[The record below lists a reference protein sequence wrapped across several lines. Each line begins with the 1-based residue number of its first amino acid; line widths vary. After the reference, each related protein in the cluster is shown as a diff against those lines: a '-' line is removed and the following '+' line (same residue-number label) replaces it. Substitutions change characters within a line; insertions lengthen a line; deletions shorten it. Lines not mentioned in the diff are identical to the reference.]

1 MTEVLSEFLTVLSK
15 VINFIN
21 LILTFLCRAMQQE
34 IKSQQELN
42 AESEAKISA
51 LQEEMRKISELFTD
65 TQQELEQ
72 RCMELEEKDTEL
84 RKTNC
89 TLVETKHTLRAT
101 ALERDQNQYLVD
113 EHSKTENHLHSQ
125 ASTLLHVVEDSICDV
140 DGLHSKLDRKH
151 NVEVHNV
158 NARDTFGEDCRNLIK
173 TVKQNLNQFQGE
185 NFVFFDAMKKTLGT

>member
-1 MTEVLSEFLTVLSK
+1 
-15 VINFIN
+15 
-21 LILTFLCRAMQQE
+21 MQQE

-89 TLVETKHTLRAT
+89 TLV
-101 ALERDQNQYLVD
+101 
-113 EHSKTENHLHSQ
+113 
-125 ASTLLHVVEDSICDV
+125 
-140 DGLHSKLDRKH
+140 
-151 NVEVHNV
+151 
-158 NARDTFGEDCRNLIK
+158 
-173 TVKQNLNQFQGE
+173 
-185 NFVFFDAMKKTLGT
+185 